1 MGVRSRAFVTDEN
14 APHRGTLDL
23 KVRGTRLFVDAARV
37 FALADG
43 IADTGTAGR
52 LRAAGRGMQVEPRLV
67 EAAVDA
73 FHFLQ
78 LLRLR
83 VQDHAPGHGAAN
95 RIDPHTLN
103 EVDQRMLKEAFRQAR
118 KLQERLAHN
127 YQL

>member
-1 MGVRSRAFVTDEN
+1 MRRACSRL
-14 APHRGTLDL
+14 RY
-23 KVRGTRLFVDAARV
+23 
-37 FALADG
+37 G
-43 IADTGTAGR
+43 IAETGTAAR
-52 LRAAGRGMQVEPRLV
+52 LRAAGRGMQVEPRHV

-83 VQDHAPGHGAAN
+83 DAGSRARPRRREPDRPGE
-95 RIDPHTLN
+95 LN

-118 KLQERLAHN
+118 KLQQRLAHN